1 MNSFIMENI
10 AEFAENAKRGRQT
23 KEFISNVRCMVPS
36 NESKR
41 AALESI
47 GFNSLQHFIY
57 DSEGLGIDGE
67 TFVNLAFAYFCY
79 RKKAWET
86 INHLVAV
93 EGWGELLKY
102 VPAEYQVEC
111 GARLRANGTN
121 QHKKELGCDIVTP
134 ADAERGNSKSY
145 TLKRLARDAEQST
158 EVAEKY
164 KAVKRGEL
172 SANQAAIALGWRP
185 KTITVRKDVES
196 AAQSLRRLF
205 DSDEI
210 EALKRAL

>member
-1 MNSFIMENI
+1 MQHIS
-10 AEFAENAKRGRQT
+10 EFAENAKKGRQT
-23 KEFISNVRCMVPS
+23 REFIANVRCMVPNS
-36 NESKR
+36 DEKKQ
-41 AALESI
+41 ALESI
-47 GFNSLQHFIY
+47 GFDSLQHFIY

-86 INHLVAV
+86 INHLVTV
-93 EGWGELLKY
+93 EGWSELLKY

-111 GARLRANGTN
+111 GPKLKNPNNKKDDDSKTN
-121 QHKKELGCDIVTP
+121 NNVIGSSVQ
-134 ADAERGNSKSY
+134 GNSKSY
-145 TLKRLARDAEQST
+145 TLRRLARDAEQSP